1 MRKITLFLALTFSM
15 LAVAQDRFQKI
26 NPIGFE
32 TYRVKLL
39 YEIPSE

>member
-1 MRKITLFLALTFSM
+1 MTKC
-15 LAVAQDRFQKI
+15 FQKI

-39 YEIPSE
+39 FEIPSEGQK